1 MERNKVFFL
10 YEWMLIL
17 DVDKAVAGKNLPNG
31 FKQKI
36 KESVGLKT
44 WTRKLEGDHNTIN
57 VREIMQLAEACDLP
71 TFLLYINPSGMLTH
85 ERCNA
90 LMVAKEYMRKQKK
103 TFNVSAEKYLQD
115 YHVDL

>member
-1 MERNKVFFL
+1 MERKKVFFL

-17 DVDKAVAGKNLPNG
+17 DPDKAVAGKSLPNG

-57 VREIMQLAEACDLP
+57 VREVTELAEACDFP
-71 TFLLYINPSGMLTH
+71 TFLLYINPSEMLVN
-85 ERCNA
+85 ERCNV
-90 LMVAKEYMRKQKK
+90 LIVAKEYREKQGYR
-103 TFNVSAEKYLQD
+103 FNSDAQQYLQD
-115 YHVDL
+115 YYVS